1 MHGDVAR
8 LGGGGGGGRATPLA
22 PLPGRAVPTRH
33 GPGTEQGS
41 LYSSGIP
48 IKLFAVQALY
58 FKRPHIEGQVLLY
71 EIPVEPGRI
80 LGAEPG
86 DRVGYVASADSA
98 EPALGVIR
106 YVGPVKGLGPRG
118 HWFGVE
124 LQVGLG

>member
-1 MHGDVAR
+1 M
-8 LGGGGGGGRATPLA
+8 
-22 PLPGRAVPTRH
+22 
-33 GPGTEQGS
+33 
-41 LYSSGIP
+41 
-48 IKLFAVQALY
+48 QA
-58 FKRPHIEGQVLLY
+58 FNFERPHIEVQVLLY

-98 EPALGVIR
+98 EPAPGVIR